1 MNKKSYVSILI
12 VMVSVFISACS
23 ERAICDC
30 KPGDTVEE
38 YRHWDYDSKK
48 WINSPDSDMVGTKW
62 LVLNPDPDFHEVHL
76 HLKLVEG
83 QYKNGYVNEMPGFV
97 DNFLDPK
104 GFQEANPGYP
114 SMFLLTFRVVK
125 KGKVTF

>member
-23 ERAICDC
+23 EKAICDC

-38 YRHWDYDSKK
+38 YRHWDFDSKK
-48 WINSPDSDMVGTKW
+48 WINSPASDMVGTKW
-62 LVLNPDPDFHEVHL
+62 LVLNPDPNFDEVHL
-76 HLKLVEG
+76 HVKLVEG
-83 QYKNGYVNEMPGFV
+83 KYDSAKQIPGDVNH
-97 DNFLDPK
+97 FLDPE
-104 GFQEANPGYP
+104 GFQEDNPGYP